1 MANTICV
8 FIDEK
13 NLPENCKLQLFPVE
27 EKERLI
33 LSAGSSSQY
42 RLKPCEE
49 YDMDVQVCA
58 KSGLW

>member
-1 MANTICV
+1 MANRICV
-8 FIDEK
+8 FIDDK
-13 NLPENCKLQLFPVE
+13 NLSEDCELQLVPVE
-27 EKERLI
+27 EMERLI

-58 KSGLW
+58 KSG

>member
-8 FIDEK
+8 YIDKK
-13 NLPENCKLQLFPVE
+13 NLPEDCELKLVPVD

-33 LSAGSSSQY
+33 LSVGSLPQY

-49 YDMDVQVCA
+49 YDMKVQV
-58 KSGLW
+58 

>member
-1 MANTICV
+1 MANIICV
-8 FIDEK
+8 FIDDK
-13 NLPENCKLQLFPVE
+13 DLPEDCELQLVPVE
-27 EKERLI
+27 EMERLI

-58 KSGLW
+58 KSD